1 MNNRVFGD
9 TLYKVREMKKNLAV
23 SIASIAAIS
32 SLHAAEDL
40 SSMFSEGKASGQ
52 IRMFYIDR
60 QYQGGSGN
68 DVHRNSMVAGGHL
81 KYELSAWKG
90 LSAAASLYTTN
101 RIHWFD
107 YDVQDPSLLGTG
119 LKSYSI
125 LGEAYVNYDMSHFG
139 TKTNAKLGYQ
149 RYDVPMMGSDD
160 ARMLPNTFEAYKLT
174 NSDIENVDFQV
185 AHISSIAYGTFSNIY
200 AGGILAATS
209 GYPINGNAGTGTY
222 HNLGQ
227 AAVGKDTEGVT
238 NAMVS
243 FKMDH
248 FDAKIA
254 NDYAWDLYN
263 TVYADAGV
271 NWNCLL
277 NDNVHPF
284 ISVQVIKQN
293 SVGEEYLSNVALDD
307 GTGTN
312 NKVNGN
318 GKVDSLYW
326 AAKAGAKYAGMTVYA
341 AYSEVGANSA
351 SDVAN
356 GQAYANAIIS
366 QFGGMPAYTQGMVT
380 RHQFLAG
387 TKAWKAAAA
396 YNFKDLGTNL
406 SAAASTWMPTAV
418 TVSHER
424 QRNRDLISSTI
435 RQRSRTFSCVCA
447 ETFRESSQKQ
457 RMVPI
462 RGGTSSVS

>member
-1 MNNRVFGD
+1 
-9 TLYKVREMKKNLAV
+9 MKKNLAV

-40 SSMFSEGKASGQ
+40 STMFSEGKASGQ

-81 KYELSAWKG
+81 KYELSAWNG
-90 LSAAASLYTTN
+90 LSAAAALYTTKQ
-101 RIHWFD
+101 IHWFD

-125 LGEAYVNYDMSHFG
+125 LGEAYLNYDMRQFG

-174 NSDIENVDFQV
+174 NSDIDNVDFQV

-200 AGGILAATS
+200 NGGILAATS
-209 GYPINGNAGTGTY
+209 GYPVNGNAGTGTY

-227 AAVGKDTEGVT
+227 AAVGKDTDGVT

-243 FKMDH
+243 FKNEN
-248 FDAKIA
+248 FRAKLA

-263 TVYADAGV
+263 TVYADAGLT
-271 NWNCLL
+271 WNIL
-277 NDNVHPF
+277 
-284 ISVQVIKQN
+284 SVDLQAIKQD
-293 SVGEEYLSNVALDD
+293 SVGGAYMQDSILGGD
-307 GTGTN
+307 
-312 NKVNGN
+312 

-326 AAKAGAKYAGMTVYA
+326 AAKIGAKYAGVSGYLAYSQTGANEAADA
-341 AYSEVGANSA
+341 AYK
-351 SDVAN
+351 
-356 GQAYANAIIS
+356 NAIIS

-387 TKAWKAAAA
+387 TKATKAVLA
-396 YNFKDLGTNL
+396 YSFASLGTNL
-406 SAAASTWMPTAV
+406 SAAAYYTSFDMDANSGYGVERTATEPGFDIQYYPAAV
-418 TVSHER
+418 KNLQLR
-424 QRNRDLISSTI
+424 LRGNFPRK
-435 RQRSRTFSCVCA
+435 FA
-447 ETFRESSQKQ
+447 EATDGADTGWNEYRF
-457 RMVPI
+457 I
-462 RGGTSSVS
+462 ANYNF